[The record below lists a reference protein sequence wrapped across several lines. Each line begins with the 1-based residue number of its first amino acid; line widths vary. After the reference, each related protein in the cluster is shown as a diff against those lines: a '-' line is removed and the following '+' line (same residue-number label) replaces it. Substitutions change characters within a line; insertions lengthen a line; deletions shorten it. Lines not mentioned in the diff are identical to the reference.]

1 MKMNRPS
8 IRSACVLLAGLGLAA
23 TSAFG
28 QNNPQAERYI
38 VQLKPGHAPAQVAM
52 AHGVAARHVYTQV
65 LNGFAASLP
74 PGRLAAVANDPRVE
88 SIVPDQQVFAFGK
101 PTPPPPPPATYPD
114 VKTAP
119 GEGIPPGV
127 ARVGARKVYETG
139 AGVGVA
145 VLDTG
150 LDFNHPELLIGAGS
164 FSSFG
169 GTAQDDGHHG
179 THVGGIVAANEDGVG
194 VVGVAPDATLYA
206 VKVLNGEGS
215 GNDSDI
221 IAGLDWVTANAHLVN
236 PRIRVINMSL
246 GRPSSPFDGPM
257 RAAIQSV
264 VNLAGVTVVA
274 AAGNDAGTEV
284 SRTVPA
290 GFPEVIAVASTTA
303 AKGTSDQSLVIEAD
317 TASFFTTDGKFNT
330 RTGIGVA
337 ISAPGEVRENISG
350 GYLYSEG
357 ILSTAMG
364 GGYEQMSGTSMAAPH
379 AAGVLAL
386 LLQKEPGLTP
396 VQVKARIMSGDKEGA
411 APLDCPTTTYT
422 YDREREGVLYAPKVL
437 NY

>member
-1 MKMNRPS
+1 MKMNRPLV
-8 IRSACVLLAGLGLAA
+8 RSACVLVAGLGLAA

-38 VQLKPGHAPAQVAM
+38 IQLKPGHAPGQVAA

-65 LNGFAASLP
+65 LNGFAASVP
-74 PGRLAAVANDPRVE
+74 AGRLAALANDPRVA

-101 PTPPPPPPATYPD
+101 PGPPPPPPVTYPD
-114 VKTAP
+114 VKAP
-119 GEGIPPGV
+119 PAEGVPPGV
-127 ARVGARKVYETG
+127 ARVGARKVFETG
-139 AGVGVA
+139 TGVGVA

-150 LDFNHPELLIGAGS
+150 LDFNHPELPIGAGS

-179 THVGGIVAANEDGVG
+179 THVGGIVAAKEDGAG
-194 VVGVAPDATLYA
+194 VVGVAPEATLYA

-221 IAGLDWVTANAHLVN
+221 IAGLDWVTANAHLVS
-236 PRIRVINMSL
+236 PPIRVVNMSL
-246 GRPSSPFDGPM
+246 GRSSSPFDTPM
-257 RAAIQSV
+257 RTAIQSV

-274 AAGNDAGTEV
+274 AAGNDPSTEV
-284 SRTVPA
+284 SRMVPA
-290 GFPEVIAVASTTA
+290 GFPEVIAVASTSA
-303 AKGTSDQSLVIEAD
+303 EKGTSDQSLVIDAD
-317 TASFFTTDGKFNT
+317 TASFFTTDGKFNA

-350 GYLYSEG
+350 GYVYSEG

-364 GGYEQMSGTSMAAPH
+364 GGHEMMSGTSMAAPH
-379 AAGVLAL
+379 AAGVVAL
-386 LLQKEPGLTP
+386 LLQKEPALTP
-396 VQVKARIMSGDKEGA
+396 AQVKARMMSGDKEGA
-411 APLDCPTTTYT
+411 APLDSPTTTYT
-422 YDREREGVLYAPKVL
+422 SDREREGVLYAPKVL
-437 NY
+437 KY